1 MQEGTKLENQFEIE
15 SAAVSDRGLN
25 ESRPENEDSYLDMPE
40 QGIFAV
46 ADGVGGAQAGEV
58 ASQMAVEIL
67 CEAFTHMPENADA
80 EEVMRSAI
88 AKANE
93 AIFEMSSEVPQLAK
107 MATTIVVL
115 HLRGDIATIGHVG
128 DSRLYSVSADGA
140 STQETQ
146 DHSIVAE
153 EVRAGRMTEEEAAVH
168 PSRNIISR
176 ALGAEPSVE
185 IDLKTMMVAPGTS
198 FLLCTDGIT
207 RHVDDSEISRIVG
220 NGSDAA
226 TSCGKLKDL
235 CFERGAE
242 DNLTAVVVR
251 AGRTSEAFSDTIPV
265 FADEDEDT
273 IQTARATEQDTDFE
287 VLRDEPAP
295 AARFEIV
302 DEEPINFEPT
312 GPEPELV
319 ETADVTAEEEATI
332 EEVVAPAP
340 EPAPKPVQP
349 KPQPV
354 AYVPA
359 PTPEPRS
366 GFSITRVLGMLLL
379 LLVGGAL
386 GAGGY
391 YYYVQ
396 ANPPVVVQA
405 PVINEMKTTD
415 IPLTTFEESRRLV
428 DKDPKKFIAAN
439 ASPREAQDFFLLGR
453 AYLLTGEYYQAKN
466 AFNTAKSKISEIDP
480 KDRQTI
486 ANEIEMALA
495 IIASGPATENFAKS
509 IANANVSSTASNT
522 SSANSNSTLSAANH

>member
-1 MQEGTKLENQFEIE
+1 MQEGTKLENQLEIE

-67 CEAFTHMPENADA
+67 CEAFTHMPQNADP

-107 MATTIVVL
+107 MATTVVVL
-115 HLRGDIATIGHVG
+115 HLRGDVATIGHVG
-128 DSRLYSVSADGA
+128 DSRLYSVSPDGA
-140 STQETQ
+140 SKQETQ

-185 IDLKTMMVAPGTS
+185 IDLRTMMVEPGTS

-207 RHVDDSEISRIVG
+207 RHVDDGEISRIVG
-220 NGSDAA
+220 NGNDAA

-251 AGRTSEAFSDTIPV
+251 AGKASESFGDTIPV

-273 IQTARATEQDTDFE
+273 IATARAAEQDTDLE
-287 VLRDEPAP
+287 VLRDEPSQ
-295 AARFEIV
+295 AARFEII
-302 DEEPINFEPT
+302 DEEPISFEPT

-319 ETADVTAEEEATI
+319 DTSDVTAEEDSTI
-332 EEVVAPAP
+332 EEVAVPAP
-340 EPAPKPVQP
+340 TPVSTQP

-354 AYVPA
+354 PYVPQADPA
-359 PTPEPRS
+359 PTP
-366 GFSITRVLGMLLL
+366 GFSIVRVLGMLLL
-379 LLVGGAL
+379 LLLGGAL

-396 ANPPVVVQA
+396 ANPPVAVQA
-405 PVINEMKTTD
+405 PAINEMKTTD

-439 ASPREAQDFFLLGR
+439 PSPREAQDFFLLGR
-453 AYLLTGEYYQAKN
+453 AYLLTGDWFDAKN
-466 AFNTAKSKISEIDP
+466 AFNTAKTKLSEVDP

-486 ANEIEMALA
+486 SNEIEMALA
-495 IIASGPATENFAKS
+495 IIASGPATENFAKA
-509 IANANVSSTASNT
+509 IANANVSTTAATTN
-522 SSANSNSTLSAANH
+522 SANSNSASTGANH